1 MLWSSI
7 NFQVENSAACGWAII
22 PPRVSKDLVSLG
34 KARWWWK
41 RFLFYRNSQSC
52 CHGNIHRESLIQ
64 PCLKVL
70 DQIILFS
77 WTVWE
82 NTICWVPPP
91 EILMLEVWG
100 GAGTL
105 HGQAPRWHRWCWA
118 SGPPASCTSPAFL
131 TFPAKTASQGN
142 QHGKQVKMSAMFC
155 KHEVKLKSIY
165 MNLFHA
171 SCLKK
176 KWSLQYRNFERY

>member
-1 MLWSSI
+1 MGRKPWSAWMQMAFRRNEHI
-7 NFQVENSAACGWAII
+7 FYFQVFFKFRCSGPLSTSKLRTAACGWAII

-52 CHGNIHRESLIQ
+52 CHGNIRRECLIQ
-64 PCLKVL
+64 PSLKVL

-77 WTVWE
+77 WRVWE

-118 SGPPASCTSPAFL
+118 SGPTCEHHKPSLP
-131 TFPAKTASQGN
+131 
-142 QHGKQVKMSAMFC
+142 
-155 KHEVKLKSIY
+155 SIPSE
-165 MNLFHA
+165 N
-171 SCLKK
+171 CLARKPT
-176 KWSLQYRNFERY
+176 W